1 MAADRVMPEKTS
13 AVYVYCVVSSARRP
27 SLARVPGG
35 LPGASRPDAHALSG
49 SLWLVA
55 ADVPLATYAPEHLEP
70 RLRDLDWVSEA
81 AIAHEKVVEHFSRA
95 RGAVVVP
102 MKLFT
107 MFSSITR
114 AIEET
119 RQQRR
124 AIERVVRHVAGCE
137 EWGIRVARRPA
148 PAAPRRSRSTTRTAR
163 RSGAAF
169 LAGRKEARDAAAMAR
184 MATLDAADGAFD
196 RLRRHAKEAHRRDR
210 RPEPGTNP
218 PILEAAFLVPSAQR
232 ARFKAEAQRQARS
245 VARAGADLT
254 LTGPWPV
261 YNFAGLQNGEPS

>member
-1 MAADRVMPEKTS
+1 MAEDRVMPETTN
-13 AVYVYCVVSSARRP
+13 AVYVYCIVSSSRRP

-35 LPGASRPDAHALSG
+35 LPGASRPEAHALSG

-55 ADVPLATYAPEHLEP
+55 AEVPLGIYAPEHLEP

-81 AIAHEKVVEHFSRA
+81 AVAHEKVVDHFSRA

-107 MFSSITR
+107 MFSSLAR

-119 RQQRR
+119 RQRRR

-137 EWGIRVARRPA
+137 EWGIRIARRPA
-148 PAAPRRSRSTTRTAR
+148 AVSRRSLSTERPAR

-169 LAGRKEARDAAAMAR
+169 LTARKEARAAAATAR
-184 MATLDAADGAFD
+184 VATLEAADGAFD

-218 PILEAAFLVPSAQR
+218 PILEAAFLVPSARR
-232 ARFKAEAQRQARS
+232 ARFKAEVQQQART

-261 YNFAGLQNGEPS
+261 YNFATLQNGEAS